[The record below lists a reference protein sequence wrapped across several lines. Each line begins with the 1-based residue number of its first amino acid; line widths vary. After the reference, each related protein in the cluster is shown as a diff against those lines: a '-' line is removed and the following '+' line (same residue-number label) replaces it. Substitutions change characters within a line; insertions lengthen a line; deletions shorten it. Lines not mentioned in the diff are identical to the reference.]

1 LAFFGVVTIEL
12 QGGGHAYMWGIYLV

>member
-1 LAFFGVVTIEL
+1 LAFFGVVAIEL